1 MRDMGPDG
9 TMKSAC
15 RFTTSHRLPVSTG
28 IAQWGSLE

>member
-15 RFTTSHRLPVSTG
+15 RFTTCRRLQVSTG
-28 IAQWGSLE
+28 VGQWGSLE

>member
-15 RFTTSHRLPVSTG
+15 RFMTSRWLPVSTG
-28 IAQWGSLE
+28 VTQWGSLE